1 MHADALTALGN
12 LFGDR
17 LRTSL
22 ETRICY
28 SYDATGKKFL
38 PDAVAYPVN
47 AGEVRQVVLLAN
59 RHRFPVVP

>member
-1 MHADALTALGN
+1 MNPEALSALEN

-28 SYDATGKKFL
+28 SFDATGKKFL
-38 PDAVAYPVN
+38 PDAVVYPVT
-47 AGEVRQVVLLAN
+47 AEEVR
-59 RHRFPVVP
+59 RTPRR